1 MDMQHSRIGMKT
13 VISLI
18 LGAMV
23 HGASADAYR
32 NPAPTAEGIAK
43 SGANMIFS
51 DDASAISYNPAN
63 LAFQTNASVV
73 VAVAL
78 ARAENTY
85 THPIGGS
92 VVSDD
97 PWVALPNLYYSMPA
111 AEGIVWGLGITTPF
125 GQGVSWDA
133 ASLQP
138 PPLLPPAGPPPD
150 TAILYE
156 AEMALVN
163 FNPSV
168 AMKLGESV
176 ALAVGLDVFYSQ
188 LDFKA
193 SVKNGSFLPADPP
206 PYYDNVEADGD
217 GWGIGG
223 NAALTWMV
231 TEKQRVALTY
241 RSRVDLEYEGDLNI
255 EINFPNI
262 FGAGYGIQLT
272 DNIQMEALLEWIEW
286 SINDVQTATVSDLGT
301 FELVN
306 NWEDTIT
313 AAIGGSWDFAE
324 GWVFRTGYSFIETP
338 IPDSTMTPILPDTDR
353 HVIGLGLGY
362 TIAGHT
368 VDLSYAHTI
377 YGDKTSPA
385 GSPYPGS
392 YDVDSN
398 LVGVTYSVTF

>member
-1 MDMQHSRIGMKT
+1 M
-13 VISLI
+13 
-18 LGAMV
+18 LGALV
-23 HGASADAYR
+23 DGVYADAYR

-43 SGANMIFS
+43 AGANMIFS

-73 VAVAL
+73 VATAF

-85 THPIGGS
+85 SPAPGVEI
-92 VVSDD
+92 VSDD
-97 PWVALPNLYYSMPA
+97 PWAVLPNLYYSMPA
-111 AEGIVWGLGITTPF
+111 TEGVVWGLGITTPF

-133 ASLQP
+133 VSLAPPVP
-138 PPLLPPAGPPPD
+138 PPPGTP
-150 TAILYE
+150 ILYE
-156 AEMALVN
+156 AEMPVIN
-163 FNPSV
+163 INPNV

-193 SVKNGSFLPADPP
+193 LVATGAPAPAP
-206 PYYDNVEADGD
+206 PYANVEAGGD

-241 RSRVDLEYEGDLNI
+241 RSQVDLEYEGDLNM
-255 EINFPNI
+255 EISFPNI

-272 DNIQMEALLEWIEW
+272 DDIQVEALLEWIEW
-286 SINDVQTATVSDLGT
+286 SVNDVQTATVSGLGT
-301 FELVN
+301 FELIN

-324 GWVFRTGYSFIETP
+324 GWVFRTGYTFIETP
-338 IPDSTMTPILPDTDR
+338 IPDSTMAPTLPDTDR
-353 HVIGLGLGY
+353 HIIGLGLGY

-368 VDLSYAHTI
+368 VDLSYAYTI
-377 YGDKTSPA
+377 YEDKTSPA
-385 GSPYPGS
+385 GSPYPGT
-392 YDVDSN
+392 YDIDSN
-398 LVGVTYSVTF
+398 LIGMTYSYSF

>member
-1 MDMQHSRIGMKT
+1 M
-13 VISLI
+13 

-23 HGASADAYR
+23 QGVHADAYR

-43 SGANMIFS
+43 AGANMVFV

-63 LAFQTNASVV
+63 LARQTNASVV
-73 VAVAL
+73 ISAAF
-78 ARAENTY
+78 AQAENTY
-85 THPIGGS
+85 SPTPGVNI
-92 VVSDD
+92 VSDD
-97 PWVALPNLYYSMPA
+97 PWVVLPNLYYSMPA

-138 PPLLPPAGPPPD
+138 PPFLVLPD

-156 AEMALVN
+156 AEMAVVN
-163 FNPSV
+163 LNPNV
-168 AMKLGESV
+168 AMMLGDSV

-193 SVKNGSFLPADPP
+193 SVRNGSIFPVDPP
-206 PYYDNVEADGD
+206 PYYDNAEADGD
-217 GWGIGG
+217 GWGVGG

-231 TEKQRVALTY
+231 TENQRVAFTY
-241 RSRVDLEYEGDLNI
+241 RSRVDLEYEGDLNM
-255 EINFPNI
+255 EISFPNI

-272 DNIQMEALLEWIEW
+272 DDIQVEALLEWIEW
-286 SINDVQTATVSDLGT
+286 SVNDVQTATVSGLGT

-324 GWVFRTGYSFIETP
+324 GWVLRTGYSFIETP
-338 IPDSTMTPILPDTDR
+338 IPDSTMAPTLPDANR
-353 HVIGLGLGY
+353 HIIGLGLGY

-377 YGDKTSPA
+377 YEDKISPA

-392 YDVDSN
+392 YEIDSN
-398 LVGVTYSVTF
+398 LVGVTYSYSF